1 MKGSKGSALSGGRG
15 GKAPRLLY
23 LLAALL
29 VAGTARADEL
39 ANLPAAEQQA
49 IQQVITNQVDA
60 FRSDDE
66 SRAFG
71 YASPGIQFMFGNPQ
85 RFMAMVREGYRPV
98 YHPRSMAFGDLL
110 VVDGHLVQE
119 LAVIG
124 PDGSPHLAR
133 YVMEHE
139 ADGTW
144 RIDGCV
150 LVARPPLS

>member
-1 MKGSKGSALSGGRG
+1 MRA
-15 GKAPRLLY
+15 

-29 VAGTARADEL
+29 VVSSAAQADEL
-39 ANLPAAEQQA
+39 ANLPSAEQHA
-49 IQQVITNQVDA
+49 IQDVITDQIDA
-60 FRSDDE
+60 FRSDDAG
-66 SRAFG
+66 RAFG

-85 RFMAMVREGYRPV
+85 RFVAMVREGYQPV

-110 VVDGHLVQE
+110 VVDGNLVQE

-124 PDGSPHLAR
+124 PDGQPHLAR

-139 ADGTW
+139 SDGSW

-150 LVARPPLS
+150 LVARPPVS